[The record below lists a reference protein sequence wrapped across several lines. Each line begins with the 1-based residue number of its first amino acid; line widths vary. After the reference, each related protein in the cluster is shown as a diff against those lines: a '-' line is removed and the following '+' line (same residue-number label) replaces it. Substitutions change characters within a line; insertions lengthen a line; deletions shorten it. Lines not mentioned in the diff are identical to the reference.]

1 MIETRKRDSTEWK
14 EMDFTFLRD
23 RLFEIGFTFRGTYI
37 DEVMQSE
44 YAMKYHG
51 GILWMTI
58 QLFPDDN
65 WILRLRVYPQERSEN
80 FSSERFTCR
89 KDMTIARDTLN
100 QWIINSKEW
109 NTPLKLKV

>member
-1 MIETRKRDSTEWK
+1 MNEIRKEDSTEWN
-14 EMDFTFLRD
+14 EMDFSFLRD
-23 RLFEIGFTFRGTYI
+23 RLFEIGFIFRGTYI

-44 YAMKYHG
+44 YAMKYHEG
-51 GILWMTI
+51 LLWITI

-65 WILRLRVYPQERSEN
+65 WILRLRVYPQGIKKD

-109 NTPLKLKV
+109 NAPLKLKV